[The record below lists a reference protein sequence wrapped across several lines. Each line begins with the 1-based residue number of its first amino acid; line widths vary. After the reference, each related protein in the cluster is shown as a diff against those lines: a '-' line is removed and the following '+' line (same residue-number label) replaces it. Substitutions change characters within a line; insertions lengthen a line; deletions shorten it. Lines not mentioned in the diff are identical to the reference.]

1 MFMENRIAPREPLA
15 LPMQLGDRSQC
26 MTRDISPTGVF
37 YETSRAERVGSLVDF
52 QIDLDAP
59 GGRMRLRAQGE
70 IVRIEPGVR
79 MNGVALRLL
88 ASRLEPVE

>member
-15 LPMQLGDRSQC
+15 LPMKLADHSQC
-26 MTRDISPTGVF
+26 MTRDISPTGLF
-37 YETSRAERVGSLVDF
+37 YQTVRAERLGSLVDF

-59 GGRMRLRAQGE
+59 AGRLRLKAQGE
-70 IVRIEPGVR
+70 IVRIEPGAS

-88 ASRLEPVE
+88 ATRLEPMD